1 MSKEFFETFPTL
13 LQLKGESELQV
24 YEGIGAAAPVVDK
37 REAYVKKYY
46 DTAVKVGKEFKLNPI
61 VILAQA
67 ALESGW
73 GTSLLARESNNFFG
87 VTAYGNP
94 NGYWKGAK
102 RISTSS
108 GLPFRIYDNVDNG
121 FRDFANL
128 ITKKYKD
135 AHKASDSVSEY
146 ARLIANSP
154 YINEKNGDNR
164 SLYKQIIIK
173 NAAAIIKISY
183 ALAKKSP
190 RPFDPA

>member
-13 LQLKGESELQV
+13 LQLKGETELEV
-24 YEGIGAAAPVVDK
+24 YDTIGAAPEDK
-37 REAYVKKYY
+37 RETYVKKYY
-46 DTAVKVGKEFKLNPI
+46 HAADTVGKEFKLNPV
-61 VILAQA
+61 VILAQG

-73 GTSLLARESNNFFG
+73 GTSKLARESNNFFG
-87 VTAYGNP
+87 VTAYGSP
-94 NGYWKGAK
+94 NAYWKGAK

-108 GLPFRIYDNVDNG
+108 GLPFRVYDSVENG
-121 FRDFANL
+121 FRDFAHL

-135 AHKASDSVSEY
+135 AANASDSVTEY

-173 NAAAIIKISY
+173 NAAAI
-183 ALAKKSP
+183 LTFAKKYP
-190 RPFDPA
+190 RLYEPE